1 MFNSQSIKKAFKNQ
15 VQIQTKALS
24 WNEFLN
30 LLAELK
36 ANK

>member
-1 MFNSQSIKKAFKNQ
+1 MYYSQDIKKAFKDQ
-15 VQIQTKALS
+15 VQIQVKALS